1 MQPLHCFKIRRG
13 LKIFI
18 NFKKAMRLVQ
28 FSKVH
33 FICTCLTFLL
43 LFPLGIYAQ
52 QGSITGQV
60 VDEKGETI
68 IGATVQIKGTTV
80 GAITD
85 IDGNFT
91 VKGEVGNTL
100 IVSFV
105 GYATLEVKVTKL
117 TGNRLTLK
125 EDTEM
130 LDEVVVVGYGTSRKG
145 DLTGALTTMRPDAS
159 DASKAVSLDNLLNGK
174 VAGLVV
180 SSSSAMAGAASSI
193 QIRGASSLRGDNQPL
208 YVIDNVPQ
216 ASTGEF
222 ASSGISGDFQINQ
235 DPLASL
241 NPEDI
246 EDITILKDA
255 SSTAIYGSRG
265 ANGVILITTKKGK
278 QGKAKVNVSANFTI
292 AEPSKLMD
300 MINLYE
306 HAEYINSRV
315 SNGQYP
321 FYVVG
326 NEVRYVFN
334 DALAKYDP
342 NNPAT
347 YHIVDYRNW
356 QKEIYTSAFSQNYS
370 VSLNGGSDKVTYYIS
385 ANFKD
390 INGTVKQ
397 TGLKQGDLRANI
409 GMDISKKVHLNMT
422 MSGSIRQNN
431 MMAGGS
437 TLGGSTTAISR
448 TALDYAPF
456 EMPDGD
462 PSFQAE
468 TKTTIFSWL
477 NDYEDIAN
485 DKTFNASMD
494 LSWQIIDGLR
504 YNFRAGGNLNTNE
517 RNRWYGLQ
525 LYQGMNN
532 NGYLATS
539 DLSKSNYSVENL
551 LMYNTKLGN
560 IANLD
565 ATLGVTY
572 EEYKF
577 LNKNVIGTQFTMFE
591 LRENGMHMAG
601 NVQHQEPIQRDYQL
615 LSYLGRIN
623 LSFLDKYLI
632 TASLRADGS
641 SKFAKG
647 NRWGYFPSASVA
659 WRMEQ
664 EEFMKDVE
672 WLNQLKVRVSYG
684 VTGNQSINPYSTFSM
699 YGGGTYHY
707 ADGSGNQSATLT
719 VTNLPNDGLTWEKT
733 ASWNAGFDFG
743 IFRSRLSGT
752 VDFYM
757 KRTTDLLISRSLP
770 GSAGFGSTYYNQGSL
785 DNKGIEVS
793 LTAQVIDSKDWQ
805 WSITGNIGKNKS
817 KIADLG
823 LLPSDFGCLGERVG
837 YYGNSLGDHFGIGH
851 VFLQGE
857 APGLFLGYVTQG
869 IVQPEDIT
877 EQGIKYIKDDGS
889 VAYYSD
895 VQGTIPVAG
904 DVKFVDRNGDGKITM
919 EDRDI
924 IGNPNAGFTY
934 GFQTSLSWK
943 GLSLSASFNGVH
955 DRDVINVNN
964 RYINTPGT
972 KAGTTSKAAFEGMWT
987 TENHSNLYPSSTFVV
1002 QNMVMDRYVEDASYL
1017 RCSDITLKYTLPQ
1030 AWMKKIGFQNASV
1043 FASAKN
1049 AFVITDYSGYDPEVN
1064 SFAFDGLRPGVD
1076 MNSYP
1081 TPRQYIFGLS
1091 VTF

>member
-1 MQPLHCFKIRRG
+1 MKQIR
-13 LKIFI
+13 F
-18 NFKKAMRLVQ
+18 
-28 FSKVH
+28 KVH
-33 FICTCLTFLL
+33 SICVFLMFLL
-43 LFPLGIYAQ
+43 MIPFGAFAQ
-52 QGSITGQV
+52 QGMVTGQV
-60 VDEKGETI
+60 VDEKGESV
-68 IGATVQIKGTTV
+68 IGATVQIKGTSDGT
-80 GAITD
+80 ITD
-85 IDGNFT
+85 FDGNFSL
-91 VKGEVGNTL
+91 KAKVGNTL
-100 IVSFV
+100 VVSYV
-105 GYATLEVKVTKL
+105 GYSTQEVKISKQ
-117 TGNRLTLK
+117 TGNRIVLK
-125 EDTEM
+125 EDAEV
-130 LDEVVVVGYGTSRKG
+130 LDEVVVVGYGTARKG
-145 DLTGALTTMRPDAS
+145 DLTGALTTMKPDAN
-159 DASKAVSLDNLLNGK
+159 DAAKATSLDNLLSGK

-180 SSSSAMAGAASSI
+180 SSSSAMAGSASSI
-193 QIRGASSLRGDNQPL
+193 TIRGASSLRGDNQPL

-216 ASTGEF
+216 ASAGEF

-241 NPEDI
+241 NPSDI

-292 AEPSKLMD
+292 AEPSKLLEMT
-300 MINLYE
+300 NLYE
-306 HAEYINSRV
+306 HAAYINSRV

-326 NEVRYVFN
+326 DEVRYVFN
-334 DALAKYDP
+334 DALANYDP

-347 YHIVDYRNW
+347 YHIINYRNW

-370 VSLNGGSDKVTYYIS
+370 LSVSGGTDKTTYYIS

-409 GMDISKKVHLNMT
+409 GMDLSKSVHLNMT
-422 MSGSIRQNN
+422 LSGSLRQNN

-462 PSFQAE
+462 PSFSSE
-468 TKTTIFSWL
+468 NKTTIFSWL

-494 LSWQIIDGLR
+494 LSWNIMKGLR
-504 YNFRAGGNLNTNE
+504 YNLRVGGNLNIND
-517 RNRWYGLQ
+517 RKRWYGLQ

-532 NGYLATS
+532 NGYLALT
-539 DLSKSNYSVENL
+539 DLNKSNVSIENVL
-551 LMYNTKLGN
+551 NYNTKLGSV
-560 IANLD
+560 ATLD
-565 ATLGVTY
+565 ATVGVTY
-572 EEYKF
+572 DDYNF
-577 LNKNVIGTQFTMFE
+577 LNENTNGSQFTMFD
-591 LRENGMHMAG
+591 LRENGLHMAG
-601 NVQHQEPIQRDYQL
+601 NVQHLAPIQKDYQL

-623 LSFLDKYLI
+623 LTFLDKYLI

-641 SKFAKG
+641 SKFGKG

-664 EEFMKDVE
+664 EEFLKEVD

-684 VTGNQSINPYSTFSM
+684 VTGNQSIDPYSTFSM
-699 YGGGTYHY
+699 YGSDGNYHY
-707 ADGSGNQSATLT
+707 GNGNGEQESVLQI
-719 VTNLPNDGLTWEKT
+719 TNLPNDGLTWEKT
-733 ASWNAGFDFG
+733 ASWNAGLDFSLL
-743 IFRSRLSGT
+743 RSRLSGT
-752 VDFYM
+752 FDFYV
-757 KRTTDLLISRSLP
+757 KRTNDLLISRSLP

-785 DNKGIEVS
+785 DNKGVEFS
-793 LTAQVIDSKDWQ
+793 LTAQVIDTKDWK

-817 KIADLG
+817 KIVNLG
-823 LLPSDFGCLGERVG
+823 LLPTDFGCLGERIG
-837 YYGNSLGDHFGIGH
+837 YYGNSLGDHFGVGH

-857 APGLFLGYVTQG
+857 VPGLFLGYVTQG

-877 EQGIKYIKDDGS
+877 DQGVKFIKDDGTIG
-889 VAYYSD
+889 YYKD
-895 VQGTIPVAG
+895 VNGSIPAAG
-904 DVKFVDRNGDGKITM
+904 DIKFVDKDGNGSVNTS
-919 EDRDI
+919 DRDI
-924 IGNPNAGFTY
+924 IGNPNPGFTY

-943 GLSLSASFNGVH
+943 GLTLSAAFNGVQ

-964 RYINTPGT
+964 RYINTLGQ
-972 KAGTTSKAAFEGMWT
+972 KAGTVSKKAFEGMWT
-987 TENHSNLYPSSTFVV
+987 PENHSNLYPSSNFIV

-1017 RCSDITLKYTLPQ
+1017 RCSDITLNYALPT
-1030 AWMKKIGFQNASV
+1030 AWMKKIGFQNTSIFASV
-1043 FASAKN
+1043 KN

-1076 MNSYP
+1076 MSSYP
-1081 TPRQYIFGLS
+1081 TPRQFVFGLN

>member
-1 MQPLHCFKIRRG
+1 MKQIR
-13 LKIFI
+13 F
-18 NFKKAMRLVQ
+18 
-28 FSKVH
+28 KVH
-33 FICTCLTFLL
+33 SICVFLMFLL
-43 LFPLGIYAQ
+43 MIPFGAFAQ
-52 QGSITGQV
+52 QGMVTGQV
-60 VDEKGETI
+60 VDEKGESV
-68 IGATVQIKGTTV
+68 IGATVQIKGTSDGT
-80 GAITD
+80 ITD
-85 IDGNFT
+85 FDGNFSL
-91 VKGEVGNTL
+91 KAKVGNTL
-100 IVSFV
+100 VVSYV
-105 GYATLEVKVTKL
+105 GYSTQEVKISKQ
-117 TGNRLTLK
+117 TGNRIVLK
-125 EDTEM
+125 EDAEV
-130 LDEVVVVGYGTSRKG
+130 LDEVVVVGYGTARKG
-145 DLTGALTTMRPDAS
+145 DLTGALTTMKPDAN
-159 DASKAVSLDNLLNGK
+159 DAAKATSLDNLLSGK

-180 SSSSAMAGAASSI
+180 SSSSAMAGSASSI
-193 QIRGASSLRGDNQPL
+193 TIRGASSLRGDNQPL

-216 ASTGEF
+216 ASAGEF

-241 NPEDI
+241 NPSYI

-292 AEPSKLMD
+292 AEPSKLLEMT
-300 MINLYE
+300 NLYE
-306 HAEYINSRV
+306 HAAYINSRV

-326 NEVRYVFN
+326 DEVRYVFN
-334 DALAKYDP
+334 DALANYDP

-347 YHIVDYRNW
+347 YHIINYRNW

-370 VSLNGGSDKVTYYIS
+370 LSVSGGTDKTTYYIS

-409 GMDISKKVHLNMT
+409 GMDLSKSVHLNMT
-422 MSGSIRQNN
+422 LSGSLRQNN

-462 PSFQAE
+462 PSFSSE
-468 TKTTIFSWL
+468 NKTTIFSWL

-494 LSWQIIDGLR
+494 LSWNIMKGLR
-504 YNFRAGGNLNTNE
+504 YNLRVGGNLNIND
-517 RNRWYGLQ
+517 RKRWYGLQ

-532 NGYLATS
+532 NGYLALT
-539 DLSKSNYSVENL
+539 DLNKSNVSIENVL
-551 LMYNTKLGN
+551 NYNTKLGSV
-560 IANLD
+560 ATLD
-565 ATLGVTY
+565 ATVGVTY
-572 EEYKF
+572 DDYNF
-577 LNKNVIGTQFTMFE
+577 LNENTNGSQFTMFD
-591 LRENGMHMAG
+591 LRENGLHMAG
-601 NVQHQEPIQRDYQL
+601 NVQHLAPIQKDYQL

-623 LSFLDKYLI
+623 LTFLDKYLI

-641 SKFAKG
+641 SKFGKG

-664 EEFMKDVE
+664 EEFLKEVD

-684 VTGNQSINPYSTFSM
+684 VTGNQSIDPYSTFSM
-699 YGGGTYHY
+699 YGSDGNYHY
-707 ADGSGNQSATLT
+707 GNGNGEQESVLQI
-719 VTNLPNDGLTWEKT
+719 TNLPNDGLTWEKT
-733 ASWNAGFDFG
+733 ASWNAGLDFSLL
-743 IFRSRLSGT
+743 RSRLSGT
-752 VDFYM
+752 FDFYV
-757 KRTTDLLISRSLP
+757 KRTNDLLISRSLP

-785 DNKGIEVS
+785 DNKGVEFS
-793 LTAQVIDSKDWQ
+793 LTAQVIDTKDWK

-817 KIADLG
+817 KIVNLG
-823 LLPSDFGCLGERVG
+823 LLPTDFGCLGERIG
-837 YYGNSLGDHFGIGH
+837 YYGNSLGDHFGVGH

-857 APGLFLGYVTQG
+857 VPGLFLGYVTQG

-877 EQGIKYIKDDGS
+877 DQGVKFIKDDGTIG
-889 VAYYSD
+889 YYKD
-895 VQGTIPVAG
+895 VNGSIPAAG
-904 DVKFVDRNGDGKITM
+904 DIKFVDKDGNGSVNTS
-919 EDRDI
+919 DRDI
-924 IGNPNAGFTY
+924 IGNPNPGFTY

-943 GLSLSASFNGVH
+943 GLTLSAAFNGVQ

-964 RYINTPGT
+964 RYINTPGQ
-972 KAGTTSKAAFEGMWT
+972 KAGTVSKKAFEGMWT
-987 TENHSNLYPSSTFVV
+987 PENHSNLYPSSNFIV

-1017 RCSDITLKYTLPQ
+1017 RCSDITLNYALPT
-1030 AWMKKIGFQNASV
+1030 AWMKKIGFQNTSIFASV
-1043 FASAKN
+1043 KN

-1076 MNSYP
+1076 MSSYP
-1081 TPRQYIFGLS
+1081 TPRQFVFGLN